1 LVAVDPAIFGL
12 FRMYGRRFELQ
23 VGGSAV
29 GVFTTLD
36 DAIEWVTP
44 DILAIAGG
52 DDFVVAVTSD
62 DTSTFEKGTPRPLNA
77 RDFSAVRRPAGCSS
91 RLRE

>member
-1 LVAVDPAIFGL
+1 MRIGRGEIHTLHDEPAEASHIECAESDPPPSGKSLVAVDPAIFGL

-44 DILAIAGG
+44 
-52 DDFVVAVTSD
+52 
-62 DTSTFEKGTPRPLNA
+62 
-77 RDFSAVRRPAGCSS
+77 
-91 RLRE
+91 